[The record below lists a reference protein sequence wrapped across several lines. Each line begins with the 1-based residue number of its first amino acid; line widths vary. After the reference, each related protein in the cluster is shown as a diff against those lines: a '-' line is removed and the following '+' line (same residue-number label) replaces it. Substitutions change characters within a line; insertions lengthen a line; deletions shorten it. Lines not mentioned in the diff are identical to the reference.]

1 MKKESPKG
9 SFFFCAIPTNP
20 HFLSC
25 DTYALGMVHF
35 PHISH
40 LHIMENSTSK
50 PDRIAQWCMIL
61 LVGLIPVF
69 FIPITWITTVQA
81 KSSLVAVLLIVAAVS
96 WVTARFV
103 TGSIRIPASLVLA
116 AGLLM
121 PLVYAISVAVSG
133 VGPVSLVG
141 TGVEQ
146 DTLAFTC
153 ILYAALVLSALIFS
167 GAPRASVAAIRGLF
181 IGGLALV
188 LLEIVHFVF
197 PDLSVGSAP
206 LGQTWNAFGNWNEFA
221 ILLGLF
227 IVLGIAL
234 RHTAAA
240 QGLWKYLFDAVSLI
254 SVFFLIVANF
264 FDVWT
269 AVGIVGLIALL
280 AQHFASQAQSGN
292 PASELGTRWIWIAV
306 IALALFFMLFGTL
319 INNVLPSR
327 IRVANIEAR
336 PSLQGTV
343 AIGQQSLTEPA
354 SLFFGAGPNTFSRE
368 WGLYKPASINQSAY
382 WNTNFTAGVGTIPTS
397 FVTTGIF
404 GIIAWILF
412 AVALILAAVR
422 ALARYSKGVEGNLSA
437 SVLGIASAFLLS
449 FYFLYVP
456 GPALSALV
464 FLSAGLLVAFSAQAG
479 FTGSLYTSFRGN
491 GWKGWAAA
499 AGLVL
504 FAIVTAVSSI
514 GTLRVLAAEMILN
527 RSVVTY
533 NNTKDIGSASNFVAS
548 SLSLYPPNS
557 RAHRVGVQLG
567 LAELQ
572 QLIAKAD
579 PNDEKSRAELQD
591 VLKQTI
597 QHGLDAVAING
608 TDYQNWLELAGLYQ
622 QLAGVKVEGAFENA
636 RAAYERARQENPLS
650 PLPLLQLAQLELIEE
665 NTDVALQNLAAAVEL
680 KPDLAAAYYMAS
692 QIYAFRKDFKSA
704 ITTAAQAAQ
713 YEQNDPLGWYNL
725 GAIAYAGADYATA
738 ASAEERALMLN
749 PQYANAIYILGL
761 SYYELKR
768 SDDSI
773 KVFNALNQLSPGQKA
788 VTDILA
794 NLNAGKPPLASSA
807 QTSSE

>member
-1 MKKESPKG
+1 M
-9 SFFFCAIPTNP
+9 
-20 HFLSC
+20 
-25 DTYALGMVHF
+25 
-35 PHISH
+35 
-40 LHIMENSTSK
+40 SK
-50 PDRIAQWCMIL
+50 LDRIAEWSMIL
-61 LVGLIPVF
+61 LVGFLPIF
-69 FIPITWITTVQA
+69 FMPIQWVTTVQA
-81 KSSLVAVLLIVAAVS
+81 KSSLVAVLLMVAAVS
-96 WVTARFV
+96 WIIARFKE
-103 TGSIRIPASLVLA
+103 GSIQVPSSLVLA

-167 GAPRASVAAIRGLF
+167 GAPRASVAAVRSLF

-188 LLEIVHFVF
+188 LLEIVHFIF
-197 PDLSVGSAP
+197 PAYSMGSAL
-206 LGQTWNAFGNWNEFA
+206 LGQTWNAFGSWNEFA

-227 IVLGIAL
+227 IVLGVAL
-234 RHTAAA
+234 RHSEAAS
-240 QGLWKYLFDAVSLI
+240 GLWRYLFDAIVLI
-254 SVFFLIVANF
+254 SAFFLIIANF

-269 AVGIVGLIALL
+269 AVGITGLVAILV
-280 AQHFASQAQSGN
+280 QHFASQAQSGN
-292 PASELGTRWIWIAV
+292 PASQLGTRWIWIALV
-306 IALALFFMLFGTL
+306 ILALFFMLFGTL
-319 INNVLPSR
+319 LNNVLPVR
-327 IRVANIEAR
+327 IRVANVEAR
-336 PSLQGTV
+336 PSLQGTI
-343 AIGQQSLTEPA
+343 AIGQQSLTEP
-354 SLFFGAGPNTFSRE
+354 STLFFGAGPNTFSRE

-382 WNTNFTAGVGTIPTS
+382 WNTNFSTGAGTIPTS

-412 AVALILAAVR
+412 AVALILAAAR
-422 ALARYSKGVEGNLSA
+422 ALARYGKGVEGNLLASA
-437 SVLGIASAFLLS
+437 LGIASAFLLS

-456 GPALSALV
+456 GPALSALI
-464 FLSAGLLVAFSAQAG
+464 FLSIGLLVAFSTQAG
-479 FTGSLYTSFRGN
+479 PTNPLHISLRGN
-491 GWKGWAAA
+491 GWKGWAAT

-504 FAIVTAVSSI
+504 FAIVTVVSSI
-514 GTLRVLAAEMILN
+514 GILRVLAAEMILN
-527 RSVVTY
+527 RGIVVY
-533 NNTKDIGSASNFVAS
+533 NSTQDIGSASSLVSS
-548 SLSLYPPNS
+548 SLSIYPQNA
-557 RAHRVGVQLG
+557 RAHRVGIQLG

-579 PNDEKSRAELQD
+579 PKDEAARAELQD

-665 NTDVALQNLAAAVEL
+665 NTDIALQNLAAAIEL

-692 QIYAFRKDFKSA
+692 QIYASKKDFKSA
-704 ITTAAQAAQ
+704 IPAATQAAQ
-713 YEQNDPLGWYNL
+713 YGQNDPLGWYNL
-725 GAIAYAGADYATA
+725 GAIAYAGADYTTA
-738 ASAEERALMLN
+738 AAAEERVLTLN
-749 PQYANAIYILGL
+749 SQYANAMYVLGL

-768 SDDSI
+768 ADDAV
-773 KVFNALNQLSPGQKA
+773 KVFEALNQLSPNQKV
-788 VTDILA
+788 VTDILE
-794 NLNAGKPPLASSA
+794 NLKAGNPPLPA
-807 QTSSE
+807 TSTGN